1 MRNTINAM
9 PVMAGDVIRYRTGDV
24 SSQFGGVI
32 PGKELVGK
40 IIEVF
45 PSIDGSYSCM
55 WIEGQPKLITEHQVL
70 EIISTEGGA
79 AHGIV

>member
-1 MRNTINAM
+1 MSNAINAM
-9 PVMAGDVIRYRTGDV
+9 PVVAGDTIRYRTGDV

-40 IIEVF
+40 VTAVF
-45 PSIDGSYSCM
+45 PCLDGSYNCM
-55 WIEGQPKLITEHQVL
+55 WIDGQPKLITDHQVL